1 MKNLYPKN
9 KGKVY
14 PTPSSPSS
22 SSSNTDSALSVL
34 KFLPTTILALASIL
48 SLEDREVLAYLIT
61 RSLKTTN
68 PNPFEEKKKCKKPIT
83 SCHHHKFD
91 CGCFDCY
98 TSYWYRWDSSP
109 NRELIHQVIE
119 AFEDHLTNGELSKKK
134 KSSSNNRGKKR
145 DKVFDKNPTNNK
157 LVNNTEKADEKEEQQ
172 EKEMLVLPVV
182 LELEMV
188 EENCVL
194 QESEVFLADV
204 VDCEEGGSPGKVT
217 GSWIQSEE
225 SLQVHKGLAR
235 KVLPDVMG
243 LFNSRIWSLWST
255 NI

>member
-1 MKNLYPKN
+1 MKNLYHKS

-14 PTPSSPSS
+14 PSPSSP
-22 SSSNTDSALSVL
+22 SSNTDSALSVL

-68 PNPFEEKKKCKKPIT
+68 PNPSSLIEEKKKCKKPIT
-83 SCHHHKFD
+83 CHKFPMFD

-98 TSYWYRWDSSP
+98 TSYWFRWDSSP

-119 AFEDHLTNGELSKKK
+119 AFEDHLTNGERSKKK

-145 DKVFDKNPTNNK
+145 GDKTSPIKNSAVK
-157 LVNNTEKADEKEEQQ
+157 VEKVDEEEKEI
-172 EKEMLVLPVV
+172 MLLPVV

-188 EENCVL
+188 EEKECIVL
-194 QESEVFLADV
+194 PESEVFLADV
-204 VDCEEGGSPGKVT
+204 VVCDDDGMPEKVA